1 MLWVRHCCL
10 RMRTLACA
18 NKALA
23 SAQPSCWMGSPCS
36 RRSGWLKKAQPKRA
50 TSCQERLVFA
60 TPTGLAMQDVD
71 TMIGMIIAN
80 LWITMGLV
88 GHDTR
93 LELQGTRKAP
103 SPGHFREERNPHQFK
118 LNPSSC
124 PLTTT
129 TTPSILRRCCGNMV
143 NGYLYQRRR
152 SRPCYHPRRF
162 LSGCL
167 CYSRCGCCD
176 VVVALTV
183 LISRRDF
190 DE

>member
-1 MLWVRHCCL
+1 MCKQGLGLGAAIMLDGEPLFQAIGVAEEGPTEKGDQLSGKACL
-10 RMRTLACA
+10 
-18 NKALA
+18 
-23 SAQPSCWMGSPCS
+23 
-36 RRSGWLKKAQPKRA
+36 
-50 TSCQERLVFA
+50 A

-118 LNPSSC
+118 LNPSPC

-129 TTPSILRRCCGNMV
+129 TTPSILRRCCGNRV
-143 NGYLYQRRR
+143 NGYLYQQRR